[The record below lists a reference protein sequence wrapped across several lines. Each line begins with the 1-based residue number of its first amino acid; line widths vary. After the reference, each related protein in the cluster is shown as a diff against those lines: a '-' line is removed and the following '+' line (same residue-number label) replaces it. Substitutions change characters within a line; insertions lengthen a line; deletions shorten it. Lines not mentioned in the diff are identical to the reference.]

1 MGLKLYLQILFEDV
15 VVFNNLYAL
24 EVVPEGVL
32 NNRYG
37 AAVKREADVDGSIE
51 LLLAELSELI
61 EVEVV
66 QDELHDCIFARYPM
80 CSFKDLLEFPIEE
93 VPELRFLFPVVDL
106 AKQRL
111 YFVYLFFGLVA
122 KK

>member
-1 MGLKLYLQILFEDV
+1 
-15 VVFNNLYAL
+15 
-24 EVVPEGVL
+24 
-32 NNRYG
+32 
-37 AAVKREADVDGSIE
+37 
-51 LLLAELSELI
+51 
-61 EVEVV
+61 
-66 QDELHDCIFARYPM
+66 M

-122 KK
+122 KKWAVGENILDEDFIRMLVVEGNVVFLIEGVE